1 MTTSGNEQ
9 HIFNCSYIFMV
20 VPSNENKTS
29 SDVATPFFTFKARES
44 CPETEQKEIFILG
57 NFSLPKEG

>member
-1 MTTSGNEQ
+1 
-9 HIFNCSYIFMV
+9 MV
-20 VPSNENKTS
+20 VPSNVNKTS
-29 SDVATPFFTFKARES
+29 SDVATPFFTIKARET

>member
-1 MTTSGNEQ
+1 
-9 HIFNCSYIFMV
+9 MV

-44 CPETEQKEIFILG
+44 CPKTKQKEIFILG